1 MTNNVILYVL
11 ILGVGNDGDIV
22 NMKLT
27 DAYNRLLAP
36 GLAVYP
42 TPENLEYS
50 KRMKT
55 DVVVQDKRLSPSVE
69 FVSFNI
75 IKMI

>member
-1 MTNNVILYVL
+1 
-11 ILGVGNDGDIV
+11 
-22 NMKLT
+22 MKLT

-36 GLAVYP
+36 GLAVHP

-55 DVVVQDKRLSPSVE
+55 DVVVQEKQLSPSVE

-75 IKMI
+75 IKIVLVY